1 MSFLNQS
8 LAKRTLVS
16 RVLIPLNQRSWNER
30 PWKYLIWSQKNIRL
44 LVVLCMPNFQTKD
57 QQTSES
63 YFRQFVSIVFQTN
76 QNRSSSRTFE
86 SCSFRQAWAVRNED
100 SRYEIGLNE
109 DASSRKLNLCTDLHR
124 VTKWTCM
131 FTCKCRQVVKKA
143 ILMLLHMV
151 QLNYKTCINLR
162 WVTKKG
168 QKTCIDLRANLIS
181 TKWMWVIISTCKSW
195 PNRGAST
202 NSVSIYL
209 KSQFKA
215 YTFTSASFL
224 MYFPSMLV
232 LAFISC
238 SWSLRWAIISFLC
251 CILMKE
257 KKLVLILKLYL
268 NLPTKC
274 SRKETFMEQE
284 LKESVLSLT
293 WISLSFSFFT
303 SPNCLWRVL
312 TSLRLS
318 SSL

>member
-124 VTKWTCM
+124 VTKGTYM
-131 FTCKCRQVVKKA
+131 FTCKCRQVVRKA
-143 ILMLLHMV
+143 ILMLPRV
-151 QLNYKTCINLR
+151 VWPNSKTCIHLC
-162 WVTKKG
+162 WVTKKQ
-168 QKTCIDLRANLIS
+168 QKIPLTCVQIWSPPKL
-181 TKWMWVIISTCKSW
+181 MQVIAIKRKPW
-195 PNRGAST
+195 PNGDART
-202 NSVSIYL
+202 TSVSIYL
-209 KSQFKA
+209 KSRFKA

-257 KKLVLILKLYL
+257 KIGFNLKTL
-268 NLPTKC
+268 
-274 SRKETFMEQE
+274 
-284 LKESVLSLT
+284 LKSANK
-293 WISLSFSFFT
+293 IF
-303 SPNCLWRVL
+303 
-312 TSLRLS
+312 
-318 SSL
+318 